1 MRNVAEQFGI
11 SSASVFMALN
21 ILDYLYEEEKQD
33 YENSSYSELVK
44 DFLENCMDFSD
55 QSTETNKK
63 LQELHIRFY
72 ARLTSYL
79 TTIYQLEENLENIF
93 KEWTRYHHSNKSKQ
107 NAIDKAIREREEE
120 IVKYKVWRN
129 KVFAHLEKKD
139 SQDIKIEARLQYG
152 GFIKDISKKEC
163 LSLQPNP
170 SLKIFSE
177 IDIVTQHKT
186 LLQHYEKWEN
196 MFNEYSLE

>member
-1 MRNVAEQFGI
+1 MRNVADQFGI

-55 QSTETNKK
+55 QSTEKNKK

-72 ARLTSYL
+72 ARLTGYL
-79 TTIYQLEENLENIF
+79 TTSYQSEENLKNIF
-93 KEWTRYHHSNKSKQ
+93 KEWIRYHHSNKSKR

-120 IVKYKVWRN
+120 IVKYKVWRD
-129 KVFAHLEKKD
+129 KVFAHL
-139 SQDIKIEARLQYG
+139 
-152 GFIKDISKKEC
+152 
-163 LSLQPNP
+163 
-170 SLKIFSE
+170 
-177 IDIVTQHKT
+177 
-186 LLQHYEKWEN
+186 
-196 MFNEYSLE
+196 